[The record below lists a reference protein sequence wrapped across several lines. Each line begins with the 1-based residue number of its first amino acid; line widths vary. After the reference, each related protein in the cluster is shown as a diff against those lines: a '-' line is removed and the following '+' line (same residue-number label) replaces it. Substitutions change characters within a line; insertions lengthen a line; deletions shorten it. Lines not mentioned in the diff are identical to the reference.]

1 MRVLISKVSG
11 LQLSRVLFLVAN
23 VNNIRSSLA
32 MGKINALGLDLD
44 RQELLACALALAA
57 LVALVL
63 SRSQRNPGKML
74 PMPPGRIPIIGHRR
88 ALGPE
93 RPWLKMKEWADT
105 YGPIY
110 RIQLGNQQVVVL
122 SDARTANA
130 LLDKRSAIYSSRPH
144 SVVGVEYVGRGLRL
158 LFMPYNE
165 MWKKQR
171 KYMNQL
177 TSPTAAATYEP
188 LQDLEST
195 HLMLDLLQKPTQFWD
210 HLTRYAG

>member
-1 MRVLISKVSG
+1 MMRVLISKVSG

-105 YGPIY
+105 YGMLPSVHFRIGGHRITKIAGPIY

-158 LFMPYNE
+158 LFMP
-165 MWKKQR
+165 
-171 KYMNQL
+171 
-177 TSPTAAATYEP
+177 
-188 LQDLEST
+188 
-195 HLMLDLLQKPTQFWD
+195 
-210 HLTRYAG
+210 